1 MSFEKLVVLIELID
15 LVSLVVRP
23 QRVLMGIERVDRQHC
38 GQKWVSRYG

>member
-23 QRVLMGIERVDRQHC
+23 QRVLMGIERVDRTTLWSEM
-38 GQKWVSRYG
+38 GE